1 MTLVIDT
8 ISFLLKLFT
17 EFWKQIPLSEPYRV
31 ILGDVRDKLYN
42 TREHAHKLLANGSSD
57 VPEES
62 TFTHIDQVTYSIML
76 YPIYMFLFI
85 ISI

>member
-17 EFWKQIPLSEPYRV
+17 EFWKRIPLNEPYRV

-42 TREHAHKLLANGSSD
+42 TREHARQLLSNGSSD

-62 TFTHIDQVTYSIML
+62 IFTHIDQVSYSTML
-76 YPIYMFLFI
+76 
-85 ISI
+85 